1 MAHITQSLE
10 DWTAAAEYFDGP
22 HGRIAYWQAGEGRP
36 LLLVHGFPTASW
48 DWARIWDDLI
58 AAGYRVIALDML
70 GFGLSDKP
78 ASHTYSLIDQ
88 AELHIMLLDRLGID
102 ACDVIA
108 HDYGVS
114 VVQEMVA
121 RQGDGALP
129 VKLSKVVWLN
139 GGLIPGQ
146 HRPRLIQRLLEGPL
160 GPLISRLMS
169 QSRFNSSF
177 SAVFGPDTQPDDQEL
192 ADFWTLMEHNGG
204 HRISHLLIRYMQDR
218 RDNYDRWVGVLGKG
232 IVTERMINGGLDPV
246 SGSHLAD
253 AYAGMVQDAD
263 LVRLDDVGH
272 YPQWEA
278 PEPVLK
284 ACLDFLKD

>member
-88 AELHIMLLDRLGID
+88 AELHIMLLDQLGIE

-121 RQGDGALP
+121 RQGEGVLP

-160 GPLISRLMS
+160 GPLISLLMS

-177 SAVFGPDTQPDDQEL
+177 SAVFGPDTQPDEQEL

-204 HRISHLLIRYMQDR
+204 HRISDRLIRYMQDR
-218 RDNYDRWVGVLGKG
+218 RDNYERWVGVLGKE

-253 AYAGMVQDAD
+253 AYERLVDGAD
-263 LVRLDDVGH
+263 LVRLDNVGH

-278 PEPVLK
+278 PEPVLN
-284 ACLDFLKD
+284 ACLEFLKD

>member
-1 MAHITQSLE
+1 MARITRSLE

-22 HGRIAYWQAGEGRP
+22 HGRIAYWQGGKGRP

-70 GFGLSDKP
+70 GFGLSGKP
-78 ASHTYSLIDQ
+78 ADHTYNLVEQ
-88 AELHIMLLDRLGID
+88 AELHIMLLDRLSIE

-121 RQGDGALP
+121 RQGEGNLP
-129 VKLSKVVWLN
+129 VTLSKVIWLN

-160 GPLISRLMS
+160 GPLLSRLMS

-177 SAVFGPDTQPDDQEL
+177 SAVFGPDTQPDEQEL
-192 ADFWTLMEHNGG
+192 ADFWTLMTHNDG

-232 IVTERMINGGLDPV
+232 IVMERMLNGGLDPV

-253 AYAGMVQDAD
+253 AYEGLVDGAD
-263 LVRLDDVGH
+263 LIRLNRVGH
-272 YPQWEA
+272 YPHWES
-278 PEPVLK
+278 PEPVLN
-284 ACLDFLKD
+284 ACLDFLRD

>member
-1 MAHITQSLE
+1 MAHMTRTLE

-22 HGRIAYWQAGEGRP
+22 HGRIAYWQAGGGRP

-78 ASHTYSLIDQ
+78 SDHTYSLVDQ
-88 AELHIMLLDRLGID
+88 AELHILLLDKLGIE

-114 VVQEMVA
+114 VVQELVA
-121 RQGDGALP
+121 RQGEGILP
-129 VKLSKVVWLN
+129 VTLSKVVWLN

-160 GPLISRLMS
+160 GPLLSRLMS

-177 SAVFGPDTQPDDQEL
+177 SAVFGPDTQPDEQEL
-192 ADFWTLMEHNGG
+192 ADFWTLMTHNGG
-204 HRISHLLIRYMQDR
+204 HRISHRLIRYMQDR
-218 RDNYDRWVGVLGKG
+218 RDNYDRWVGVLGQG

-253 AYAGMVQDAD
+253 AYEHLVDGAD
-263 LVRLDDVGH
+263 LVRLDSVGH

-278 PEPVLK
+278 PEPVLD